1 MENPSTQA
9 NTQPKLAVPKVIKTN
24 NIDLFLN
31 CDDMTLE
38 ELLIATEL
46 EDQKDFGDKNL
57 QPKTEVELANKEEVK
72 RGDQALMRAA

>member
-1 MENPSTQA
+1 V
-9 NTQPKLAVPKVIKTN
+9 VPKVIKTN
-24 NIDLFLN
+24 NIDLFLH

-57 QPKTEVELANKEEVK
+57 LPKTEEHWATNEEVK
-72 RGDQALMRAA
+72 RGDQALLRAA